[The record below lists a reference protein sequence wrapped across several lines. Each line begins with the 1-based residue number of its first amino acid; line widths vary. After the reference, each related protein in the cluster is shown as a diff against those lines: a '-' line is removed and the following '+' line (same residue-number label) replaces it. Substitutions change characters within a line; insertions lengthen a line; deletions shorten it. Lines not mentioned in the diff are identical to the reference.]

1 MANMVTAR
9 EVGQYLKICESTVY
23 KLAASGQ
30 LPGFRIGNSWRFDL
44 DEIQEMIQNSRPVK
58 RQPAGPGPL

>member
-9 EVGQYLKICESTVY
+9 EVGQYLKISESTVY
-23 KLAASGQ
+23 KLAASGE

-44 DEIQEMIQNSRPVK
+44 DEIQEMVQNSKPEK
-58 RQPAGPGPL
+58 I